1 MNVAADMFRR
11 VMRASV
17 VLRHT
22 WRTRRA
28 QAMCGAEAMQQRANN
43 ALCGTGVVRG
53 VVRGVET
60 AAMPHVAT
68 RALLRL
74 AFCAGAAV
82 SVCALSGCNSTSVG
96 AAGGAAAGAATG
108 IVTANPAIG
117 IGVGI
122 AVQAATTETINRYL
136 RVMHTDQQD
145 VIAALAGASPVGDTR
160 PWKVKHTLPIEN
172 GHGQVRVLRAFATAL
187 ADCKEFAFSVAD
199 GDEADSPEHWYTAA
213 ACQTPQDKRLWK
225 WASAEPAVER
235 WGNLQ

>member
-1 MNVAADMFRR
+1 MIAAAQMLKR
-11 VMRASV
+11 VMRGSAAR
-17 VLRHT
+17 RHT
-22 WRTRRA
+22 RHSHAVCAAEAVQRRA
-28 QAMCGAEAMQQRANN
+28 KRALRGTDVARGTEA
-43 ALCGTGVVRG
+43 G
-53 VVRGVET
+53 
-60 AAMPHVAT
+60 PHVGT
-68 RALLRL
+68 RALLAL
-74 AFCAGAAV
+74 AICAGAVV
-82 SVCALSGCNSTSVG
+82 SLSGCNSTSVG

-172 GHGQVRVLRAFATAL
+172 GHGQVRVLRAFTTAL